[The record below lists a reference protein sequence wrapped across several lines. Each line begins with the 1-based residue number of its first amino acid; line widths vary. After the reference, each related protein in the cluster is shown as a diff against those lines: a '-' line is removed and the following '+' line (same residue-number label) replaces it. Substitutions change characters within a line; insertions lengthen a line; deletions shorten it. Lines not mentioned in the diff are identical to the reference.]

1 MAVRGVGV
9 ATNLREGRKAQLDK
23 NFRHSGRV
31 GGGESN
37 GPTRCQDD
45 FDGFMAPP
53 PIGVLGEPD
62 IVITEA
68 LSGNLPV
75 GVGGFV
81 SNTKSGNPLDG
92 NSFAS
97 SKNP

>member
-1 MAVRGVGV
+1 
-9 ATNLREGRKAQLDK
+9 
-23 NFRHSGRV
+23 
-31 GGGESN
+31 
-37 GPTRCQDD
+37 
-45 FDGFMAPP
+45 MAPP

-62 IVITEA
+62 IVITQA